1 MGHELDVHDDTTW
14 DAKISSVEWQQNE
27 CTIEIVV
34 HAHNFFAMGQN
45 YLGIGRNLFA
55 FLKKNHFYTVQLLW
69 A

>member
-1 MGHELDVHDDTTW
+1 MGHELDLHDDTTW

-34 HAHNFFAMGQN
+34 HAHIICHETKLPWHWQKPVCFSE
-45 YLGIGRNLFA
+45 
-55 FLKKNHFYTVQLLW
+55 KNHVYTVQLPW

>member
-34 HAHNFFAMGQN
+34 HAHIILPWDKIILA
-45 YLGIGRNLFA
+45 LAETCLLF
-55 FLKKNHFYTVQLLW
+55 
-69 A
+69 